1 MLSGLNLC
9 GATLPTHIQRQRYI
23 KKLCKKAFYI
33 IHTKQTENWLNR
45 GQNIQ
50 TIDVYKLKY
59 LYQMQNLLKSIHLQI
74 FQPFPNSN
82 WIGASKS
89 QQKTKKMFYLQNWQ
103 WWQNTLELPPLYLT
117 ISPQK
122 LSTFSAIFA
131 LHQIRNPIPCLCAGN
146 LYGLDVF
153 GECFCVKATCCKCDF
168 FSRKPWHIIFLKRSK
183 RW

>member
-1 MLSGLNLC
+1 MLQYKLSGLNLS
-9 GATLPTHIQRQRYI
+9 GATFPTHKQRQRYI
-23 KKLCKKAFYI
+23 KKLCNKAFYI

-89 QQKTKKMFYLQNWQ
+89 QQKTKMYFTCKTGSDDRIHWNYHRCTSRYLHKSCRHS
-103 WWQNTLELPPLYLT
+103 LP
-117 ISPQK
+117 
-122 LSTFSAIFA
+122 F
-131 LHQIRNPIPCLCAGN
+131 LHQIRNTIPCLCAG
-146 LYGLDVF
+146 LHVF

>member
-1 MLSGLNLC
+1 MSKTNRDLNIEITAPKFILHYKLSGLNLS
-9 GATLPTHIQRQRYI
+9 GATFPTHKQRQRYI
-23 KKLCKKAFYI
+23 KKLCNKAFYI

-89 QQKTKKMFYLQNWQ
+89 QQKTKICFTCKTGSDDRIHWNYHRCTSRYL
-103 WWQNTLELPPLYLT
+103 
-117 ISPQK
+117 
-122 LSTFSAIFA
+122 
-131 LHQIRNPIPCLCAGN
+131 H
-146 LYGLDVF
+146 
-153 GECFCVKATCCKCDF
+153 
-168 FSRKPWHIIFLKRSK
+168 K
-183 RW
+183 RWRHSLPFIAPNSERYAVFMCWQLIWATYIWRLFLCKSNLL